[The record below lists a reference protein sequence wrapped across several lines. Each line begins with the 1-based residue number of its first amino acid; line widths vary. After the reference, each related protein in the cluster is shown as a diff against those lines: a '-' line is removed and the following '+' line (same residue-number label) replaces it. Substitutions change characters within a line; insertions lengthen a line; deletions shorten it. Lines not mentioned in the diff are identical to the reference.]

1 MRIAFFGAGL
11 MGRPMIVMLLDAGHQ
26 VTVYNR
32 TREKAE
38 ALRESGAQVA
48 DTAAEALRDCAC
60 AILMLSDAAAIREV
74 LLRGNARA
82 ALAGGTVI
90 QMGTIA
96 PTHSRELHREIV
108 AAGAEYLEAPVLGST
123 PEAAAARLIV
133 MVGGTAQQFQRWSEL
148 LQCFGPAPRLIGP
161 VGQAAALKLA
171 LNQLIASLTAAFSLS
186 LGFVAREGLEVETF
200 MDILRH
206 SALYAPTF
214 DKKLERMLKRDFADP
229 NFPARH
235 MLKDVNL
242 FLEEGRRLGIATAG
256 LEGVRALLDAGL
268 KQGLGDGDYSGLY
281 QVIDPSAGEAV

>member
-11 MGRPMIVMLLDAGHQ
+11 MGRPMIVRLLDAGHQ

-32 TREKAE
+32 AREKAE
-38 ALRESGAQVA
+38 ALRERGAQVA
-48 DTAAEALRDCAC
+48 DTAAGALRDCAC

-96 PTHSRELHREIV
+96 PAHSRELHREIT
-108 AAGAEYLEAPVLGST
+108 AAGAGYLEAPVLGSI

-133 MVGGTAQQFQRWSEL
+133 MVGGTVQQFQRWSEL

-161 VGQAAALKLA
+161 VGRAAALKLA

-186 LGFVAREGLEVETF
+186 LAFVAREGLEVETF

-214 DKKLERMLKRDFADP
+214 DKKLERMLKRNFADP
-229 NFPARH
+229 NFPTRH
-235 MLKDVNL
+235 MLKDVDL
-242 FLEEGRRLGIATAG
+242 FLEEARRLGIAAAG

-268 KQGLGDGDYSGLY
+268 KQGLGDGDYSSLY